1 MLETLY
7 QDALLLAFSAAGLM
21 LGKKTTRE
29 CMKDDD
35 MRLFLGNTL
44 LYEIM
49 PSSHAERSAA
59 EPAAG
64 AVCSALENA
73 GGGLPLI
80 PCLQRL
86 FDEKESLLSLIE
98 AYTDDNGYPPNG
110 LCFGFGCLVMLL
122 AGARRGKDG
131 GFELICGQETAVPS
145 LGEEILLAFSRY
157 ACDMSPE
164 SLSYAVLAD
173 VELWGRDLREIEG
186 LQEKMETVL
195 RDLQL
200 LGVHDVMVQ
209 AGKDAK
215 FASGL

>member
-7 QDALLLAFSAAGLM
+7 QDALLLSFSSAGLM
-21 LGKKTTRE
+21 LGKNTTRE

-49 PSSHAERSAA
+49 PASHAEKNAA
-59 EPAAG
+59 ESAAG

-80 PCLQRL
+80 GCQQRL

-98 AYTDDNGYPPNG
+98 AYADDNGYPPSG
-110 LCFGFGCLVMLL
+110 LCFGFGCLIMLL
-122 AGARRGKDG
+122 AGARRAKNG
-131 GFELICGQETAVPS
+131 GYEIIR
-145 LGEEILLAFSRY
+145 GEETVSLPVSEDILRAFSRY
-157 ACDMSPE
+157 ACDMSAE
-164 SLSYAVLAD
+164 SLSYAVLSD

-200 LGVHDVMVQ
+200 LGVHDVMVR
-209 AGKDAK
+209 AGRDAK